1 VCFAN
6 ADLDAGELA
15 RGTSAF
21 KKFAEETFAGLVGER
36 ERAHLPGRRSDLRM
50 FARLDI
56 SVIQKESGER
66 EFFVNEVE
74 MGHTVNLFFAQVSH
88 TVGMIAETLVG
99 ALHDKVLARRQGY
112 LI

>member
-1 VCFAN
+1 
-6 ADLDAGELA
+6 
-15 RGTSAF
+15 
-21 KKFAEETFAGLVGER
+21 
-36 ERAHLPGRRSDLRM
+36 M

-56 SVIQKESGER
+56 SVLENEAGER

-74 MGHTVNLFFAQVSH
+74 MGHTVHLFFSDVPEMA
-88 TVGMIAETLVG
+88 GMGAENLVG